1 MRIFLRWSKA
11 VVLAAG
17 LLCCLSGWSAAQ
29 VATAPGKTLL
39 MGRDLKM
46 YLVDSSA
53 GTAVALSL
61 PLSPDRSI
69 FPSPDLNYM
78 VVGDKTGLTLYVLS
92 IAGLKQPQPVAAN
105 SAFSVVWA
113 TDGKS
118 FVYTQDTKNEDG
130 SATVQIHQWDMATSQ
145 SKKVM

>member
-1 MRIFLRWSKA
+1 MRTFLRRFKT
-11 VVLAAG
+11 AALVAS

-39 MGRDLKM
+39 MGRDLRM
-46 YLVDSSA
+46 YLVDTSA

-61 PLSPDRSI
+61 PMSPDRSV
-69 FPSPDLNYM
+69 FPSPDLNYI
-78 VVGDKTGLTLYVLS
+78 VVGYKTGLTLYALS
-92 IAGLKQPQPVAAN
+92 ITGLKQPQPVAAN

-118 FVYTQDTKNEDG
+118 FVYTQDTENADG

-145 SKKVM
+145 SKKLM

>member
-1 MRIFLRWSKA
+1 MRTFLRRFKTA
-11 VVLAAG
+11 ALVVS
-17 LLCCLSGWSAAQ
+17 LLCCSPVLSSAQ

-46 YLVDSSA
+46 YLVDTSA

-61 PLSPDRSI
+61 PMSPDRSV
-69 FPSPDLNYM
+69 FPSPDLNYI
-78 VVGDKTGLTLYVLS
+78 VVGYKTGLTLYALS
-92 IAGLKQPQPVAAN
+92 ITGLKQPQPVAAT

-118 FVYTQDTKNEDG
+118 FVYTRDMENADG
-130 SATVQIHQWDMATSQ
+130 SVTVQIHQWDIATSQ
-145 SKKVM
+145 SKKLM